1 MASRRRRSR
10 TPSAANYAQRDAR
23 RLASLTFFLD
33 RNLGRNIIA
42 PRLRAAG
49 ANVELHDDHFSQ
61 QTPDSEWLSVVGER
75 DWVMISRDK
84 NIRRNPLERAA
95 FEWARLRGFV
105 LTGGG
110 SIPDDAELLVRS
122 LPGMLRRTA
131 GRPGPLLF
139 AISRGG
145 VFTRLL

>member
-23 RLASLTFFLD
+23 RLASLVFFID

-42 PRLRAAG
+42 PQLLAAG
-49 ANVELHDDHFSQ
+49 AKVELHDDHFDQ
-61 QTPDSEWLSVVGER
+61 NMPDPDWLAVVGER
-75 DWVMISRDK
+75 GWVVITRDK
-84 NIRRNPLERAA
+84 YIRRNPLERAA
-95 FEWARLRGFV
+95 FERAGVRGFV

-110 SIPDDAELLVRS
+110 SIPEDAALLVRC
-122 LPGMLRRTA
+122 LPGMARRVA
-131 GRPGPLLF
+131 ERPGPLLF

-145 VFTRLL
+145 VFSRLL